1 MECNKDEAIRAKEIA
16 EKMFAE
22 DIFGAKKF
30 ALKAQNLYPNL
41 EGISQLITTFDVYIS
56 AKNRINGEPD
66 WYGILGVDRLID
78 ENTLRKQYRKLAL
91 ELHPD
96 KNKSIGAHGAFIL
109 ISEAWKIVSDKGK
122 RVAYDEKINAKGHE
136 IISTNKGASLS
147 AENNTSSCAST
158 DQIKA
163 TPKEDNAFSRSFC
176 SSDPYEIENLIQEVL
191 EEEKRKREE
200 RKASRMK
207 HLRMFCMCSWTR

>member
-16 EKMFAE
+16 EKKFAAK

-30 ALKAQNLYPNL
+30 ALKAQNLYPKL
-41 EGISQLITTFDVYIS
+41 EGISQLITTFDIYIS
-56 AKNRINGEPD
+56 TKNRINGEVD
-66 WYGILGVDRLID
+66 WYSILGMDRFVD

-109 ISEAWKIVSDKGK
+109 ISEAWKILSDKGK
-122 RVAYDEKINAKGHE
+122 RVAYDEKINAREPKV
-136 IISTNKGASLS
+136 STNKGASLS

-158 DQIKA
+158 EQKKA
-163 TPKEDNAFSRSFC
+163 PKEHDAFSSFC
-176 SSDPYEIENLIQEVL
+176 SADPYEIENLIQEVL
-191 EEEKRKREE
+191 EEEKRKRGE
-200 RKASRMK
+200 RKAARMK
-207 HLRMFCMCSWTR
+207 HLRMFCLCSWTR